1 MRSKK
6 KVLSGVVVFV
16 IYVLIVGCAPPAN
29 QPIRQIVLP
38 PPLFPPQQV
47 MQTGDYAG
55 FFAENT
61 EALKSCKDPS
71 ECTLALFNLSFLYCY
86 AKSPYYHPQTGLK
99 YIEDLIRGAPGSP
112 LAYQATVWRDNIY
125 RNMPKKPKKRQVHE
139 DSKAKE
145 TPDSQVEEPPKVDTS
160 QENEGEADRQAMEE
174 KIREQEETI
183 NKLNKQIERSR
194 EIDIEIEKKERG
206 LLY

>member
-1 MRSKK
+1 MSNRLR
-6 KVLSGVVVFV
+6 VFSGVAVFL
-16 IYVLIVGCAPPAN
+16 IFVLIAGCAPKVTPPA
-29 QPIRQIVLP
+29 RQIVLP
-38 PPLFPPQQV
+38 PPLFPPQKV

-61 EALKSCKDPS
+61 EALKSCKEPGD
-71 ECTLALFNLSFLYCY
+71 CALALFNLSFVYCY
-86 AKSPYYHPQTGLK
+86 AKSPYYNPQTALK
-99 YIEDLIRGAPGSP
+99 YIEDLVRGAPESV
-112 LAYQATVWRDNIY
+112 LAYQAIVWRDNIY
-125 RNMPKKPKKRQVHE
+125 RTMPKKPKKRPAHG
-139 DSKAKE
+139 DSKVKE
-145 TPDSQVEEPPKVDTS
+145 TPDLQAEEPSKAESP
-160 QENEGEADRQAMEE
+160 QEYDVEADRQAMEE